1 MSSSIA
7 TTGRSL
13 VDHWHWAAEK
23 GLMNRHTA
31 AALRTACVKVLGA
44 ADQWEEVDV
53 GNLDVEDAFHRFQTT
68 HGKDYKPQ
76 TLEEYHRRF
85 AQAVDSFLEYV
96 RDPSGWH
103 PSKARVTT
111 PRKTTRKPTT
121 NQRLPGATADQ
132 GTVEPLK
139 GYMEY
144 DYRLPGDRT
153 AILRLPSDLTL
164 ADVRRIEA
172 FLATLATDFEP
183 AEG

>member
-7 TTGRSL
+7 TTGKSL

-31 AALRTACVKVLGA
+31 AALRTACAKVLGA

-53 GNLDVEDAFHRFQTT
+53 RSLDIEDAFHRFQTK

-76 TLEEYHRRF
+76 TLEEYRRRF
-85 AQAVDSFLEYV
+85 AQAVELFLEYV
-96 RDPSGWH
+96 RDPSGWR
-103 PSKARVTT
+103 PSKARVPT
-111 PRKTTRKPTT
+111 PHRVTGKSKADTK
-121 NQRLPGATADQ
+121 LPGETSDQ
-132 GTVEPLK
+132 GGIEPLK

-144 DYRLPGDRT
+144 AYRLPSERT

-164 ADVRRIEA
+164 ADVKRIEA
-172 FLATLATDFEP
+172 FLSTLAIDFEP
-183 AEG
+183 TEA